1 MFERLMLRRRL
12 ARTKEARAEAR
23 AARQTAIRYLREV
36 TPQPTVEPMPV
47 PTPTSL
53 SWEVVLDGLIADAY
67 KVQQEA
73 RK

>member
-12 ARTKEARAEAR
+12 ARTKDARAKAR

-36 TPQPTVEPMPV
+36 LPQPI

-67 KVQQEA
+67 KVQQETLHD
-73 RK
+73 